1 MNEQSLNGFCQS
13 CCTSPNPPWQ
23 CSYSEFDCGMC
34 ESIPIGDHVY
44 ALLFGALVVF
54 ILILKEIL
62 NVQDLQ
68 R

>member
-1 MNEQSLNGFCQS
+1 
-13 CCTSPNPPWQ
+13 
-23 CSYSEFDCGMC
+23 MC